1 MKGIG
6 VFWSGRYTPLLGHT
20 PLRSVREFL
29 NSYGSTKTL
38 SVRTTHSN
46 RLRGLLV
53 LGTIIMAQSEIAKRT
68 RTTCCQWNQMVNSG
82 IILRVI
88 YQLVAYCTQS
98 LLNSP
103 EFESISHKEYLLF
116 PFPKLL
122 DSFPI
127 FKSENL
133 DIGRKSKDNPFSSV
147 VMS

>member
-20 PLRSVREFL
+20 PLRSVRESL

-38 SVRTTHSN
+38 SARTAHSN
-46 RLRGLLV
+46 RLRGLFV
-53 LGTIIMAQSEIAKRT
+53 LGTVVMAQSKITKCAST
-68 RTTCCQWNQMVNSG
+68 ACCRGNQMVNSG
-82 IILRVI
+82 FILRVI
-88 YQLVAYCTQS
+88 YQLVAYCTQP

-103 EFESISHKEYLLF
+103 EFKSISHKEYLLF